1 MPKYKYDL
9 AISFA
14 GEQRELAESLATKLD
29 AAGYSIFY
37 DKFEAAELWGQDLTI
52 ALGDVYSRE
61 ARYCLVILSK
71 EYITKAWTNLE
82 RQNALSRFIRDRQ
95 NYILCVKVHDVELPG
110 LPSIIAY
117 VALDQYGEEGIY
129 RLLLTRLGDPKHS
142 DQISV
147 LQQSDRDIAG
157 EVIQACFRRA
167 IFTRMASEIKLE
179 AMYSSIG
186 RSLGIVQ
193 SLIPRIR
200 NQALQLACLEIVGA
214 LDAIERT
221 QLESK
226 VQVSVDLP
234 PEMQAEI
241 DKNKMKIIR
250 LLLEIR
256 RAAKIPMQLPFALQI
271 GHFFSQKEADSPPH
285 RAA

>member
-1 MPKYKYDL
+1 MPTYKYDL

-14 GEQRELAESLATKLD
+14 GEQRELAESLATMLD

-37 DKFEAAELWGQDLTI
+37 DKFEAAELWGQDLTL

-71 EYITKAWTNLE
+71 EYVTKAWTNLE
-82 RQNALSRFIRDRQ
+82 RQNALSRFIRERQ
-95 NYILCVKVHDVELPG
+95 SYILCVKVHDVELPG
-110 LPSIIAY
+110 LPSVVAY
-117 VALDQYGEEGIY
+117 VELDQYGEDGIY
-129 RLLLTRLGDPKHS
+129 RLLLRRLGDPKHS
-142 DQISV
+142 NQISA
-147 LQQSDRDIAG
+147 LQQSDRDTAR

-179 AMYSSIG
+179 AMYSSLG
-186 RSLGIVQ
+186 QSLAIVQ

-200 NQALQLACLEIVGA
+200 DQALQFACLEIVGA

-226 VQVSVDLP
+226 AENSFSLP
-234 PEMQAEI
+234 PEMQVEI
-241 DKNKMKIIR
+241 DKNKIKIIR

-256 RAAKIPMQLPFALQI
+256 RAAKIPMQLPYVLQI
-271 GHFFSQKEADSPPH
+271 DHFYSKKEADGPP
-285 RAA
+285 R